1 MKIEVTNEELEAIR
15 YYLNDKYVAINQ
27 LLTSDSATDL
37 ALFYDEKISYNKED
51 VIKQIE
57 TIKIIFELMQKI
69 KKQKANKESW
79 SFSRGTNLFEIEKLK
94 NENYIDRFL
103 TATTMKQKA
112 EAEYSLRWEEP
123 AMLYV
128 CGKADVAYINVD
140 EVLGIKSDE
149 IIISP
154 FTKVNDIKELD
165 ELKSSSIKNYTVTI
179 ENQELQEIDD
189 AESKGIYKYII
200 EQADQI
206 NDKLS
211 QIIRL
216 QNENNLNYQNIRKL
230 EQLLAKYDLEVEKK
244 EEYRDYS
251 ESERQ
256 ADLDDIARITK
267 ELDYLK
273 ETVSRVFEIIKDDTN
288 FIINWKRNIAV
299 YLMSECRKIKNIYD
313 TQIKIIEEIKEEK
326 EKKLE
331 EFQKEK
337 ILNIEKEDL
346 DNVSEEVEK
355 ECLDN
360 IEAINKIIENIE
372 MLIKKQQKYANIAS
386 QLECSYSALNNS
398 FEIKKQAENLQ
409 KLINSINDLRQE
421 YMQDEDK
428 TILKEKLV
436 EISKVNIQISTLINY
451 LNNPRVVVGKT
462 KINRFDEMQIVEEN
476 ELKRNIFKYSLN
488 LRGTAEL
495 KKLRD
500 DVEILE
506 EKTPFKKIIGL
517 FTGRNKLDIFMLEQI
532 EIMENAIKSTLSKNV
547 RLDYNYSIHNIIA
560 EIKMFIEENKE
571 DELVFEE
578 LYKIR
583 ALEDGLRKNFQI
595 DDAIVGEIIF
605 RKESKNLPLDTK
617 VTKKDLIEIE
627 TYRFLN
633 KYGYDNMQNK
643 TEEKKYYDTTA
654 NEIGRISEY
663 INTSGILLKKEKVGE

>member
-128 CGKADVAYINVD
+128 CGKADVAYINID

-154 FTKVNDIKELD
+154 FTKVNEIKELD